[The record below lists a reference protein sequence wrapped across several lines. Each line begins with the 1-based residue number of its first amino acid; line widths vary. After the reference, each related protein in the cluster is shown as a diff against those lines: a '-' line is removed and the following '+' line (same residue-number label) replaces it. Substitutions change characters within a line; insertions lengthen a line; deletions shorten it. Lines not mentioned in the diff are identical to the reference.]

1 MQCEYCNCATCDQS
15 VKLSLRA
22 NVAVRDIAVA
32 LRSVTNRPVAWLH
45 WSHASSITVALPS
58 HVRSLSLPHT
68 QSQSPPPFTTLFR
81 RQHWDYDCGKSL
93 TTGCFFFFFLP
104 LWAGPV
110 PRYFQGTAA
119 LLPGAVRA
127 NTGSIFYEAASLR
140 ACVARSCA
148 GKCPR
153 PGATKQHFWSEAV
166 AAIVRSAT
174 VELSREGSWCRCF
187 GQISAMQL
195 VFVFN

>member
-1 MQCEYCNCATCDQS
+1 MIALVTCLVHYRRPTKS
-15 VKLSLRA
+15 C
-22 NVAVRDIAVA
+22 
-32 LRSVTNRPVAWLH
+32 SVTFSPAHPIAESSPVH
-45 WSHASSITVALPS
+45 DIV
-58 HVRSLSLPHT
+58 
-68 QSQSPPPFTTLFR
+68 SQTTLGLWL
-81 RQHWDYDCGKSL
+81 RQKPDNRL
-93 TTGCFFFFFLP
+93 FFFFFLP